1 MMSARVT
8 HGKIITKT
16 SKRVST
22 EASFKSRDT
31 KGTRE
36 SSRLDLKKLKRT

>member
-1 MMSARVT
+1 MA
-8 HGKIITKT
+8 KLLQKLQ
-16 SKRVST
+16 KEFST

-36 SSRLDLKKLKRT
+36 SSRLDLKKLKRTWKNIV